1 MAMTRQPPPNVQLLE
16 ADLHGREYV
25 TYLGRRYMYDKAL
38 TGEYGSEVLKY
49 ARSVQQ
55 MEEAKVL
62 LFPGLSRPDP
72 QTPKAA

>member
-1 MAMTRQPPPNVQLLE
+1 MSHRTPENVQLLQ

-55 MEEAKVL
+55 MEDAKVL
-62 LFPGLSRPDP
+62 AFPGHSSGPN
-72 QTPKAA
+72 TPKAA

>member
-1 MAMTRQPPPNVQLLE
+1 MARRPPETVQLLE

-55 MEEAKVL
+55 MEDAKVL
-62 LFPGLSRPDP
+62 LFPGLVGPDP